1 MILNEISQTE
11 EDKYC
16 TISFIRGI
24 KKKPQK
30 TNRKNKLIE
39 IICTEEQIS
48 GWGRDETEE
57 MEEMGNLFG
66 GF

>member
-1 MILNEISQTE
+1 MYDLFYTWNQ
-11 EDKYC
+11 
-16 TISFIRGI
+16 
-24 KKKPQK
+24 KKTQK
-30 TNRKNKLIE
+30 TNWKNKLIE

-66 GF
+66 VF